1 LHRSHTCARRPRY
14 EDRDAQGA
22 HATTWQRSAERCGCD
37 APVAELRGAAV
48 TAGKLGLWSG
58 VGIVIANMIG
68 AGVLTTPG
76 FMAMD
81 LAPSYILLAWLVGGI
96 AALSGARAY
105 AAVAQAIPR
114 SGGEYRYLSTLWH
127 PMLGYLAG
135 WTSLLVGFSQP
146 VALDAQLVGYYAG
159 TFGVDV
165 NWRVVTVLVIVGV
178 TALHAIDLQASRRGQ
193 NALVAVKLV
202 LVIGF
207 VAVGLLAGSN
217 DWPTWRP
224 KASEHGLPLAPFFGA
239 LVFIAFCYSGW
250 NAAIYASEEFAAPR
264 RDVPRAML
272 IGCAVVMVLYL
283 LVNWVFVANLTPA
296 HYGAWIGDDPDRIT
310 LGHVLMKD
318 LIGSTGAK
326 IMSGFMIVALLS
338 AASAMTM
345 IGPRVYAAMA
355 RDGYLPSVFAG
366 EDGRPPLW
374 SVLLQGAI
382 ALAVAMTTSFIKA
395 ISTVGTVL
403 TLMAALTA
411 LGVFKL
417 QFDRRQTEKPGVQ
430 ALVAATI
437 FVGLAAWMLYYA
449 FTSPLL
455 NTVTLPVVGKVP
467 APVVWLVFIVL
478 ITVIYAAWTAARG
491 RPAQPAGRE

>member
-1 LHRSHTCARRPRY
+1 MTEVR
-14 EDRDAQGA
+14 
-22 HATTWQRSAERCGCD
+22 
-37 APVAELRGAAV
+37 
-48 TAGKLGLWSG
+48 KLGLWSG

-76 FMAMD
+76 FMAMS
-81 LAPSYILLAWLVGGI
+81 LAPSYILFAWLVGGI

-127 PMLGYLAG
+127 PLLGYLAG

-146 VALDAQLVGYYAG
+146 VAVDAQLVGYYAG
-159 TFGVDV
+159 TLGLDV
-165 NWRVVTVLVIVGV
+165 SWRAVTAVVIIGV
-178 TALHAIDLQASRRGQ
+178 TALHAFDLNASRRGQ
-193 NALVAVKLV
+193 NLLVAVKLT

-207 VAVGLLAGSN
+207 VVVGLIAGSN
-217 DWPTWRP
+217 TWPTWRP
-224 KASEHGLPLAPFFGA
+224 EASANGLPLAPFFQN

-250 NAAIYASEEFAAPR
+250 NAAVYASEEFSAPR

-272 IGCAVVMVLYL
+272 IGCATVIVIYL

-296 HYGAWIGDDPDRIT
+296 HYGAWIGDDPQRIT
-310 LGHVLMKD
+310 LGHIVMKE
-318 LIGSTGAK
+318 LVGTVGAR
-326 IMSGFMIVALLS
+326 IMSVFMIVALLS

-355 RDGYLPSVFAG
+355 RDGYLPAAFAG
-366 EDGRPPLW
+366 RDGRPPVW

-395 ISTVGTVL
+395 IETVGAVL
-403 TLMAALTA
+403 TVTAALTA

-417 QFDRRQTEKPGVQ
+417 QFDRRQTEKPGIM
-430 ALVAATI
+430 ALVAAAI
-437 FVGLAAWMLYYA
+437 FVGLSSWMLYSA
-449 FTSPLL
+449 FTNPLL
-455 NTVTLPVVGKVP
+455 NKVTVPGFGAVASPL
-467 APVVWLVFIVL
+467 VWLVFIVL
-478 ITVIYAAWTAARG
+478 VTVVYALWRVIRGARP
-491 RPAQPAGRE
+491 PASP